1 MKRERRILLGIFNF
15 WLKSERRNRCSFCV
29 FIFFLL
35 WWGLDESLVCI
46 RGIEWNTCS
55 KSGHYGKEK
64 NKTKRRERKK
74 DGKET
79 GLSLINILRSVKISR
94 RDHWIPPPMAAAQSV
109 SSPTIIV
116 SAFIFIW
123 TEFCFCYDF
132 CNFLTFKWVVGNR
145 TKQGE
150 PQVGKVSVSKPQVG
164 NL

>member
-1 MKRERRILLGIFNF
+1 MKRKRRILLGIFNF
-15 WLKSERRNRCSFCV
+15 WLKSERRNWCTFCV

-55 KSGHYGKEK
+55 GSGRSGKEK

-109 SSPTIIV
+109 SSPTIIA

-132 CNFLTFKWVVGNR
+132 CNFLTFRWDVGNR
-145 TKQGE
+145 SKQRE
-150 PQVGKVSVSKPQVG
+150 PQVGKVSVSKPRVG